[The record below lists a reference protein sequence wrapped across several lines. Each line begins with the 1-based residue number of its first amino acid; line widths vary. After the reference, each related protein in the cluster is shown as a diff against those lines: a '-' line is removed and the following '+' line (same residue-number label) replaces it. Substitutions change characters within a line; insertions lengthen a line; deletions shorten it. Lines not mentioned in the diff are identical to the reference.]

1 MKKKLL
7 VVLSFATVLLTWCN
21 NNSNTNEIDPN
32 TWTSSEWLS
41 VQATYNQEIEQAQY
55 IKDLED
61 FLSYNILLQ
70 TEDKPFVSNVLL
82 TANFDQKSS
91 LKWGISF
98 SEDKYSKTHDLE
110 AMEIAFDVKAEESQD
125 DLEPFYA
132 SWSLSLVYQN
142 NEMYANIHDF
152 GVYMWEENMVA
163 KFYTLLWDSLIDQW
177 VDLEAHTGWIIT
189 LNEKE
194 DTKLQYIVWTF
205 KNVLKSEW
213 VDEDSPNFL
222 NGVVDL
228 IDTVNSHI
236 DLWISTN
243 ALSLLTKETKYF
255 QLPDWSIQRTFT
267 WAFHWEDSEFSLA
280 LISDKKWLQVHLYD
294 IKEFDIETQ
303 SYKPT
308 DVEIIFSVK
317 ENSKSNYSL
326 NFQSLKESQAT
337 VNIDWTLKYNNQV
350 DFAGKF
356 LLDNTSDFNQWQK
369 ISWNINWKIIKQSPK
384 GDEIFNEVSWETILL
399 STILSSL

>member
-1 MKKKLL
+1 
-7 VVLSFATVLLTWCN
+7 
-21 NNSNTNEIDPN
+21 
-32 TWTSSEWLS
+32 
-41 VQATYNQEIEQAQY
+41 
-55 IKDLED
+55 
-61 FLSYNILLQ
+61 
-70 TEDKPFVSNVLL
+70 
-82 TANFDQKSS
+82 
-91 LKWGISF
+91 
-98 SEDKYSKTHDLE
+98 
-110 AMEIAFDVKAEESQD
+110 MEIAFDVKAEESQD

-152 GVYMWEENMVA
+152 WVYMWEENMVA

-194 DTKLQYIVWTF
+194 DTKLQYIAWTF
-205 KNVLKSEW
+205 KKVLQSEW
-213 VDEDSPNFL
+213 VEEDSPNFL
-222 NGVVDL
+222 NGVAEL
-228 IDTVNSHI
+228 IDTVNSHV

-294 IKEFDIETQ
+294 IKEFDIEAQ

-317 ENSKSNYSL
+317 ENSKSDYSL
-326 NFQSLKESQAT
+326 NFQSLKESQTT

-369 ISWNINWKIIKQSPK
+369 ISWSINWKIIKQSPK

>member
-267 WAFHWEDSEFSLA
+267 CAFHWEDSEFSLA